1 MFVLTKFF
9 GSKSFRDDFVNG
21 DLYLSSLSRFTTVYA
36 ERGLHEAVA
45 QGDKQ
50 AEKLLKAQNNKRQM
64 DILEGTIAMLNP
76 DDVVKI
82 DNNLREHICTDVRLR
97 ALGFDYCN
105 LTCFCK
111 MEYTQKLIN
120 GKIQWEWI
128 EPDMNEFGEYAII
141 VKNPRELIKRID
153 EKMRSL
159 GYQYICG
166 DVNYHSITFKGEMVE
181 SKHTMTLEI
190 EEDVKIKDYL
200 QQGNRM
206 DYDAFDKGD
215 VYKNQREWR
224 LVVNKG
230 LADREPLKVNVGD
243 LSDILVKVDRNNLK
257 KKMDKL
263 FYSFE
268 IQHMEEGYS
277 GNISRDEMK
286 RELCLL
292 GDNKG
297 RLLFD
302 IA

>member
-64 DILEGTIAMLNP
+64 DILEGTIATLNP

-128 EPDMNEFGEYAII
+128 EPDMNEFGEYVII

-268 IQHMEEGYS
+268 IQRMEEGYS

>member
-9 GSKSFRDDFVNG
+9 GSESYRDDFVNG
-21 DLYLSSLSRFTTVYA
+21 DLHLSSLSKFTTVYA
-36 ERGLHEAVA
+36 ERGLREAVA

-50 AEKLLKAQNNKRQM
+50 AEKLLEAQNNKGQM
-64 DILEGTIAMLNP
+64 DILEGTIATLNP
-76 DDVVKI
+76 DDVKI

-120 GKIQWEWI
+120 GKIQWDWI
-128 EPDMNEFGEYAII
+128 KPDMNEFGEYAII

-166 DVNYHSITFKGEMVE
+166 DVNYHPITFKGEMVE
-181 SKHTMTLEI
+181 SKHTVTLEMGG
-190 EEDVKIKDYL
+190 DVEIKDYL
-200 QQGNRM
+200 QQGNRV
-206 DYDAFDKGD
+206 DYDAFDKCN
-215 VYKNQREWR
+215 VYKKQREWR

-230 LADREPLKVNVGD
+230 LADQEPLRVNIGD
-243 LSDILVKVDRNNLK
+243 LSDILVKVDRNNFE

-268 IQHMEEGYS
+268 IQHMEEEYS
-277 GNISRDEMK
+277 GNVSRDEMK

>member
-120 GKIQWEWI
+120 GKIQWKWI

>member
-76 DDVVKI
+76 DDVVKT

-120 GKIQWEWI
+120 GKIRWEWI

-206 DYDAFDKGD
+206 DYDAFDKSD